1 MEVLLISLAYLSTAP
16 KYPALH
22 SLSSVYLTESP
33 IMSRS
38 PPPHESGEPSSR
50 GIKRKSHDALDDAD
64 AAVLRTNS
72 PGERSVTP
80 DGLTAKD
87 TASRKV
93 NKRSRAGCLTCRK
106 RRVGFISIT
115 LDFTADGRSNATRH
129 ALFAVDA
136 GNERKP
142 VIGRPQSRNRHDI
155 STLELSRAVK
165 NAGQEK

>member
-1 MEVLLISLAYLSTAP
+1 
-16 KYPALH
+16 
-22 SLSSVYLTESP
+22 
-33 IMSRS
+33 MSRS
-38 PPPHESGEPSSR
+38 PPPHEPGEPCPR
-50 GIKRKSHDALDDAD
+50 GIKRNANDALNDID

-72 PGERSVTP
+72 PGERSITP

-106 RRVGFISIT
+106 RRVGLISIA
-115 LDFTADGRSNATRH
+115 LDLNADGRSNATRY

-142 VIGRPQSRNRHDI
+142 VIGRSPSRNRHDI

-165 NAGQEK
+165 NAGLER